1 MKINIVRQST
11 DKIKITSDAYQV
23 LGNDQC
29 ISFYFDVSC
38 EVDASDFGD
47 GEIMLSTRDGYSYI
61 IINFPDYQGWQIHS
75 KWSGSMVGICLTN
88 PKYY

>member
-11 DKIKITSDAYQV
+11 DKIKITSNAYQV

-29 ISFYFDVSC
+29 ISFCFDVSC
-38 EVDASDFGD
+38 EVDASDFGG
-47 GEIMLSTRDGYSYI
+47 GEIMLSTNSDYM
-61 IINFPDYQGWQIHS
+61 IINFPDYQGWQLHS
-75 KWSGSMVGICLTN
+75 KWSGSTVGICLTN